1 MTSMVNFL
9 VRRLLFMIPVAL
21 LVSFVT
27 FMIIHLIPGDPARV
41 LLGESATPQTV
52 AALRHQLGLDK
63 PLLTQYVL
71 WLGQALHGNL
81 GQSIQLQQPVT
92 QAILQRLPVTA
103 ELGIISLVVSV
114 ALAIPLGVL
123 AAGTRNT
130 PIDWLINVLSLI
142 GTAIPNFVLGLLL
155 ILFLAVVI
163 RPFPPGG
170 YVPFT
175 QDPLANLRDLVLPVI
190 TLAAGAVA
198 GNLRQ
203 VRASMIEVLS
213 QDYIRTA
220 RAKGLRRG
228 RVYFVHALRNALLP
242 LLTIVGLQAGAIL
255 GGAVIIESIFLWPG
269 VGLLAI
275 QSILSKDYPVVQ
287 GVVLLSALSYMLV
300 NLLVDVGYGAL
311 DPRISL
317 GQSQ

>member
-1 MTSMVNFL
+1 MVTFL

-103 ELGIISLVVSV
+103 ELGVISLVVSV

-130 PIDWLINVLSLI
+130 PIDWLINVLSLV

-175 QDPLANLRDLVLPVI
+175 QDPLTNLRDLVLPVV
-190 TLAAGAVA
+190 TLATGAVA
-198 GNLRQ
+198 GNMRQ

-269 VGLLAI
+269 VGMLAI

-311 DPRISL
+311 DPRITLNS
-317 GQSQ
+317 GH

>member
-1 MTSMVNFL
+1 MVTFL
-9 VRRLLFMIPVAL
+9 VRRLVFMIPVAL

-63 PLLTQYVL
+63 PLWTQYAL

-103 ELGIISLVVSV
+103 ELGIVSLIVSV

-130 PIDWLINVLSLI
+130 PIDWFINVLSLV
-142 GTAIPNFVLGLLL
+142 GTAIPNFVLGLVL
-155 ILFLAVVI
+155 ILFLAVVL
-163 RPFPPGG
+163 RLFPPGG

-175 QDPLANLRDLVLPVI
+175 QDPLGNLRDLVLPVI
-190 TLAAGAVA
+190 TLATGAVA
-198 GNLRQ
+198 GNMRQ
-203 VRASMIEVLS
+203 VRASMIEVLG
-213 QDYIRTA
+213 QDYVRTA

-242 LLTIVGLQAGAIL
+242 LLTIGGLQAGAIL

-269 VGLLAI
+269 VGMLAI

-317 GQSQ
+317 SSGR

>member
-1 MTSMVNFL
+1 MMSFL
-9 VRRLLFMIPVAL
+9 ARRLLFMIPVAL

-27 FMIIHLIPGDPARV
+27 FMLIHLIPGDPARV

-52 AALRHQLGLDK
+52 AALRHQLGLDQ
-63 PLLTQYVL
+63 PLFTQYVI
-71 WLGQALHGNL
+71 WLGQAFRGNL
-81 GQSIQLQQPVT
+81 GESIQLQQPVT

-103 ELGIISLVVSV
+103 ELGVISLIVSV

-123 AAGTRNT
+123 AAGKRNT
-130 PIDWLINVLSLI
+130 PIDWLINVLSLV

-155 ILFLAVVI
+155 ILFLAVAL

-175 QDPLANLRDLVLPVI
+175 QDPLGNLRDLVLPVI
-190 TLAAGAVA
+190 TLATGAVA
-198 GNLRQ
+198 GNMRQ
-203 VRASMIEVLS
+203 VRASMIEVLG

-242 LLTIVGLQAGAIL
+242 MLTIVGLQAGAIL

-269 VGLLAI
+269 VGMLAI

-287 GVVLLSALSYMLV
+287 GVVLLSALSYMFV

-317 GQSQ
+317 SSDR

>member
-1 MTSMVNFL
+1 MVTFL

-103 ELGIISLVVSV
+103 ELGVISLVVSV

-130 PIDWLINVLSLI
+130 PIDWLINVLSLV

-175 QDPLANLRDLVLPVI
+175 QDPLTNLRDLVLPVV
-190 TLAAGAVA
+190 TLATGAVA
-198 GNLRQ
+198 GNMRQ

-269 VGLLAI
+269 VGMLAI

-317 GQSQ
+317 NSGH

>member
-1 MTSMVNFL
+1 MVNFL
-9 VRRLLFMIPVAL
+9 ARRLLFMIPVAL

-27 FMIIHLIPGDPARV
+27 FMLIHLIPGDPARV

-103 ELGIISLVVSV
+103 ELGIISLIVSV

-142 GTAIPNFVLGLLL
+142 GTSIPNFVLGLLL

-175 QDPLANLRDLVLPVI
+175 QDPLANLHDLVLPVI

-220 RAKGLRRG
+220 RAKGLGRG

-311 DPRISL
+311 DPRISVSS
-317 GQSQ
+317 GH

>member
-1 MTSMVNFL
+1 MLTFL
-9 VRRLLFMIPVAL
+9 TRRLIFMIPVAL

-27 FMIIHLIPGDPARV
+27 FMLIHIVPGDPART
-41 LLGESATPQTV
+41 LLGESATPQSV
-52 AALRHQLGLDK
+52 AALDHQLGLDK
-63 PLLTQYVL
+63 PLLTQYIL

-103 ELGIISLVVSV
+103 ELGIVSLVVSV
-114 ALAIPLGVL
+114 ALAIPLGVV
-123 AAGTRNT
+123 AATHRNT
-130 PIDWLINVLSLI
+130 PLDWLINALSLL

-170 YVPFT
+170 YAPFT
-175 QDPLANLRDLVLPVI
+175 QDPLTNLRDLVLPAV
-190 TLAAGAVA
+190 TLATGAVA
-198 GNLRQ
+198 GNMRQ
-203 VRASMIEVLS
+203 IRASMIEVLS

-220 RAKGLRRG
+220 HAKGLSRN
-228 RVYFVHALRNALLP
+228 RVYYVHALRNALLP
-242 LLTIVGLQAGAIL
+242 MLTIVGLQAGAIL
-255 GGAVIIESIFLWPG
+255 GGAVIIENIFLWPG
-269 VGLLAI
+269 VGLLATT
-275 QSILSKDYPVVQ
+275 SILSKDYPVVQ

-317 GQSQ
+317 NASH